1 MIICDHCPRH
11 CHLEEGRR
19 GFCHVRENWN
29 SQSVCTAFG
38 RSTGLCIDPIEK
50 KPLFHFL
57 PGSKTLSLGTVGCNF
72 DCKFCQNWT
81 LSRCVNDEVMNVW
94 ATPEEIAAT
103 AREKNCKSVAFTY
116 NEPSIWSEYAIEIGK
131 ACKARNVRSVA
142 VTNGYIC
149 ENAREDFYSIL
160 DGVNI
165 DLKGFTEDFYERFCS
180 ARLAPVLETI
190 EYAVKETDVWVEL
203 TNLLIPR
210 ANDQRNDLARMC
222 DWIVSRLGTEVPVH
236 FSAFFPHHQLV
247 DRPPTPWET
256 LKMAYSLA
264 RKAGIRYVYVGNC
277 SAPGYEATWC
287 PNCAQMLIGRTGFR
301 ITDLNLFQGQCIF
314 CGEKIGG
321 VWE

>member
-11 CHLEEGRR
+11 CRLEEGRR
-19 GFCHVRENWN
+19 GFCHVRENRN

-38 RSTGLCIDPIEK
+38 RAVSLCIDPIEK

-57 PGSKTLSLGTVGCNF
+57 PGSKTLSLGTIGCNLG
-72 DCKFCQNWT
+72 CNFCQNWT
-81 LSRCVNDEVMNVW
+81 ISRCVDDDVMKIL
-94 ATPEEIAAT
+94 ATPEEIAAA

-149 ENAREDFYSIL
+149 GNARKDFYSIL
-160 DGVNI
+160 DAVNI

-180 ARLAPVLETI
+180 ASLAPVLDTI

-210 ANDQRNDLARMC
+210 ANDQRDDLTRMC
-222 DWIVSRLGTEVPVH
+222 DWIVTRLGTEIPVH
-236 FSAFFPHHQLV
+236 FSAFFPHHKLV

-256 LKMAYSLA
+256 LKMAYSVA
-264 RKAGIRYVYVGNC
+264 RKAGIRCVYVGNC

-287 PNCAQMLIGRTGFR
+287 PNCSQMLIGRAGFR
-301 ITDLNLFQGQCIF
+301 VTDLNIFQGQCIF
-314 CGEKIGG
+314 CGEKVQG